1 MNLRQYEYA
10 LAVAEEGSMTAAAE
24 RLRVTQPSLSQQIG
38 ALEKNLGVQ
47 LFTRTPNG
55 VTVTVAGRAFLAE
68 ASIATTASRRAIAAA
83 RAADGEL
90 SGELIIAVHM
100 GLGARQLPQALGRLR
115 NIHPKLQVTLHEEP
129 DPADMERLVRKG
141 TLDMVLVH
149 RIPVGCTFDVH
160 RLGEEA
166 YVAVLPKGHRLLAG
180 GASLRLEDLASEGW
194 IRFRGASLLDEY
206 LARLLADAGLS
217 PHTVARASQISTAV
231 RLVAQGLGVTVV
243 PASAIPEV
251 LKNWPARSCPPWP
264 NPFSLACGA
273 IRVRPKWRCSTS
285 STSKTGAAQHSSV
298 SAPLPEHPLSTL
310 SNAKKP
316 RLFGLPGRE
325 PDVARPC

>member
-38 ALEKNLGVQ
+38 ALEKHLGVR
-47 LFTRTPNG
+47 LFTRTPSG

-68 ASIATTASRRAIAAA
+68 AKIATTASRRAIAAA
-83 RAADGEL
+83 RAANGEL

-100 GLGARQLPQALGRLR
+100 GLGARQLPQALGQLR
-115 NIHPKLQVTLHEEP
+115 NRHPKLQVTLHEEP
-129 DPADMERLVRKG
+129 DPADMERLVRQG

-149 RIPVGCTFDVH
+149 RIPAGCTFDVH

-166 YVAVLPKGHRLLAG
+166 YVAVLPKGHPHLSD
-180 GASLRLEDLASEGW
+180 GAALRLEDLASEGW
-194 IRFRGASLLDEY
+194 IRFRGASLLDDY
-206 LARLLADAGLS
+206 LARLLASAGLS

-243 PASAIPEV
+243 PASAIPEG
-251 LKNWPARSCPPWP
+251 
-264 NPFSLACGA
+264 FEELACPLLPSLTEPVLVG
-273 IRVRPKWRCSTS
+273 VRRNPGPAETAMLDHLSRQNWCG
-285 STSKTGAAQHSSV
+285 TGLLRQPATV
-298 SAPLPEHPLSTL
+298 
-310 SNAKKP
+310 
-316 RLFGLPGRE
+316 
-325 PDVARPC
+325 

>member
-38 ALEKNLGVQ
+38 ALEKHLGVQ

-68 ASIATTASRRAIAAA
+68 AKIATTASRRAVTAA

-90 SGELIIAVHM
+90 AGELIIAVHM
-100 GLGARQLPQALGRLR
+100 GLGARQLPQALGQLR
-115 NIHPKLQVTLHEEP
+115 NRHPKLQVTLHEEP
-129 DPADMERLVRKG
+129 DPADMERLVRQG

-149 RIPVGCTFDVH
+149 RIPAGCTFDVH
-160 RLGEEA
+160 PLGEEA
-166 YVAVLPKGHRLLAG
+166 YVAVLPKGHPLLSDRA
-180 GASLRLEDLASEGW
+180 ALRLEDLAQEGW
-194 IRFRGASLLDEY
+194 VRFRRASLLDEH
-206 LARLLADAGLS
+206 LTRLLADAGLS

-243 PASAIPEV
+243 PASAVPEG
-251 LKNWPARSCPPWP
+251 
-264 NPFSLACGA
+264 FEELACPLLPSLTEPVLVG
-273 IRVRPKWRCSTS
+273 VRRNP
-285 STSKTGAAQHSSV
+285 GAAERAMLDHLNQQNWCGTD
-298 SAPLPEHPLSTL
+298 LLC
-310 SNAKKP
+310 
-316 RLFGLPGRE
+316 
-325 PDVARPC
+325 RPATV

>member
-10 LAVAEEGSMTAAAE
+10 LAVADEGSMTAAAE

-38 ALEKNLGVQ
+38 ALEKHLGVQ

-68 ASIATTASRRAIAAA
+68 AKIATTASRRAVAAA

-90 SGELIIAVHM
+90 AGELIVAVHM
-100 GLGARQLPQALGRLR
+100 GLGARQLPQALGQLR
-115 NIHPKLQVTLHEEP
+115 NRHPKLQVTLHEEP
-129 DPADMERLVRKG
+129 DPADMERLVRQG

-166 YVAVLPKGHRLLAG
+166 YVAVLPKGHPLLSD
-180 GASLRLEDLASEGW
+180 GAALRLQDLAPEGW
-194 IRFRGASLLDEY
+194 IRFRGASLLDDY

-243 PASAIPEV
+243 PASAIPEGFEELARPLLPALTEPV
-251 LKNWPARSCPPWP
+251 LVGVRRNPGAAEAAMLDHLNQQNWCGAGLLCPP
-264 NPFSLACGA
+264 AT
-273 IRVRPKWRCSTS
+273 V
-285 STSKTGAAQHSSV
+285 
-298 SAPLPEHPLSTL
+298 
-310 SNAKKP
+310 
-316 RLFGLPGRE
+316 
-325 PDVARPC
+325 